1 MSTREERIKAEQ
13 ISKLKVSGFA
23 TDKALYDAIT
33 TLQIP
38 LDTVPSKTYLTKATI
53 IFMGKY
59 DKAWEKIHFND
70 YT

>member
-1 MSTREERIKAEQ
+1 MERDERKKAEH
-13 ISKLKVSGFA
+13 IAKLKVTGFA
-23 TDKALYDAIT
+23 TSKALYDAIK
-33 TLQIP
+33 TLQIT
-38 LDTVPSKTYLTKATI
+38 LDPVPSKTYLTKATI